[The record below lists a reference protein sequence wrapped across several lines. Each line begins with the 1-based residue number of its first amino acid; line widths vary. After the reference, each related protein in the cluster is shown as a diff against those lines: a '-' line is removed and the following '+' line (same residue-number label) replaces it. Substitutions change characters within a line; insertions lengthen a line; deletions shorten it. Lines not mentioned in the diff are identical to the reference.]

1 MIVGILRFLLGDTTF
16 LSLKFQVSAISL
28 SSFNGVTYMVN
39 EIIIYHF
46 FNGDLKKNYK
56 IILYIITY

>member
-1 MIVGILRFLLGDTTF
+1 MKLHF
-16 LSLKFQVSAISL
+16 LSLKFQVSSISL
-28 SSFNGVTYMVN
+28 SSFNDVTYMVN